1 MKYTIKLLEKSFYSI
16 KDEIKTVKFKV
27 YDTKRK
33 QIKVG
38 DTIGILFTT

>member
-16 KDEIKTVKFKV
+16 KDETKTVKFKV
-27 YDTKRK
+27 YDAKRK